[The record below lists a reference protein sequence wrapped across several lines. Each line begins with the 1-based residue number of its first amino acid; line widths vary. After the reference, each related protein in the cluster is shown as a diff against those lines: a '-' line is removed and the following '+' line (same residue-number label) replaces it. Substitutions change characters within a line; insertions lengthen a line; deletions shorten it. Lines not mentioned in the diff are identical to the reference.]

1 MRIYTRMNTHI
12 YAHIH
17 THMNTHIHAYTHTPL
32 HTCTHIRTYP
42 LNQTNKK
49 KQVFHLV
56 QDPDLSPSSLLPV
69 SAQRV
74 IILEEDLQIAPDFFE
89 YFASFVTAID
99 TDESL
104 LGTYSMYSWLP
115 YDSYDN
121 FI

>member
-1 MRIYTRMNTHI
+1 
-12 YAHIH
+12 
-17 THMNTHIHAYTHTPL
+17 MNTHIHAYTHTPL